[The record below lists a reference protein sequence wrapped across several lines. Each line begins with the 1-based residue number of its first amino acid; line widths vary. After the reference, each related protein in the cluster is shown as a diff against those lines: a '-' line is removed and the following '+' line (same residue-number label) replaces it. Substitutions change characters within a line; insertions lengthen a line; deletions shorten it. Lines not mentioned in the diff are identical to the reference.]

1 MTRPEPTVNT
11 PALLLSWLF
20 AAGMLLAIPDGMP
33 EAAEPRQD
41 INYRADGGG
50 SIETV
55 DGVRVTTLEGNV
67 RITHG
72 DSRLEGNR
80 ATLRQDPES
89 GEFQQAT
96 VSGSPARF
104 RWTDADGGEPIVGHS
119 ETIHYFIGSAEDSDN
134 GQTVVE
140 FSGNASFTRGRTSLQ
155 CRQIRHVLETG
166 TTDSPGPCS
175 GVVSP
180 EDD

>member
-1 MTRPEPTVNT
+1 MNNFS
-11 PALLLSWLF
+11 ALLCWLLV
-20 AAGMLLAIPDGMP
+20 ASMPLAVPGGMML

-50 SIETV
+50 SIEMI
-55 DGVRVTTLEGNV
+55 DGIRVTTLEGNV

-72 DSRLEGNR
+72 DSRLEGDR
-80 ATLRQDPES
+80 AVLRQDPES

-104 RWTDADGGEPIVGHS
+104 RWTDAEGGEPIVGHS
-119 ETIHYFIGSAEDSDN
+119 ETIHYFIRGPRNSGNS
-134 GQTVVE
+134 QTVVE
-140 FSGNASFTRGRTSLQ
+140 FNGNASFTRGRTSLQ